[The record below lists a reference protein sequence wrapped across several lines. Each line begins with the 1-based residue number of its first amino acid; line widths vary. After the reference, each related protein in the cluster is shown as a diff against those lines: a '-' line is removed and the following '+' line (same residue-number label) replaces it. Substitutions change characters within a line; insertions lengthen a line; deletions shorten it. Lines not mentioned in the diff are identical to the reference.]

1 MIKIG
6 VGDWIVARSDNFK
19 FLMSRLRD
27 HQITTKSS
35 FSKVKQKHKT
45 IDAKIASQETRI
57 KRLERVLKSLREVP
71 AIRITRRKKN
81 ARGRR

>member
-19 FLMSRLRD
+19 FLMSKLRD

-35 FSKVKQKHKT
+35 FTKVKQKHKT
-45 IDAKIASQETRI
+45 VDAKIDSQEKRI
-57 KRLERVLKSLREVP
+57 KKLERTLKAIQEVP
-71 AIRITRRKKN
+71 AIRVTRRKK
-81 ARGRR
+81 RR